1 MACDNCKH
9 DVVDETTAIRAAAEV
24 AQKYRILV
32 RAVIALAF
40 GFFIMVGCCI
50 WAVVN
55 AQTIANDAVLQALK
69 TVGEMEVVHEE
80 STTMQTV
87 DGDSATI
94 NNVEGEQYNDN
105 AQNGGGE

>member
-1 MACDNCKH
+1 MACDNGKH

-24 AQKYRILV
+24 AQKYKLLV

-55 AQTIANDAVLQALK
+55 AQTIANEAVLDALIA
-69 TVGEMEVVHEE
+69 VSEMEVT
-80 STTMQTV
+80 STTTTTV
-87 DGDSATI
+87 TQDTGEGPGNNVYLDGDSTT
-94 NNVEGEQYNDN
+94 YNESEVD
-105 AQNGGGE
+105 

>member
-1 MACDNCKH
+1 MACDCKH

-24 AQKYRILV
+24 AQKYKLLV

-69 TVGEMEVVHEE
+69 TVGEMEVSHEE
-80 STTMQTV
+80 TTTQSV
-87 DGDSATI
+87 EGDSAII
-94 NNVEGEQYNDN
+94 NNAEFEQYNDN
-105 AQNGGGE
+105 AQNGGGN

>member
-24 AQKYRILV
+24 AQKYKLLV

-55 AQTIANDAVLQALK
+55 AQTIANEAVLDALMA
-69 TVGEMEVVHEE
+69 VSEMEVT
-80 STTMQTV
+80 STTTTSVTQDTGEGTGNNV
-87 DGDSATI
+87 YLDGDSTT
-94 NNVEGEQYNDN
+94 YNESGTD
-105 AQNGGGE
+105 

>member
-1 MACDNCKH
+1 MACDCKH

-24 AQKYRILV
+24 AQKYKLLV

-69 TVGEMEVVHEE
+69 TVGEMEVSHEE
-80 STTMQTV
+80 TTTQSV
-87 DGDSATI
+87 EGDSAII
-94 NNVEGEQYNDN
+94 NNAEFEQYNDN
-105 AQNGGGE
+105 AQNGGVN

>member
-1 MACDNCKH
+1 MACDCKH

-24 AQKYRILV
+24 AQKYKLLV

-69 TVGEMEVVHEE
+69 TVGEMEASHEE
-80 STTMQTV
+80 TTTQSV
-87 DGDSATI
+87 EGDSAII
-94 NNVEGEQYNDN
+94 NNAEFEQYNDN
-105 AQNGGGE
+105 AQNGGGN

>member
-1 MACDNCKH
+1 MACDNGKH

-24 AQKYRILV
+24 AQKYKLLV

-69 TVGEMEVVHEE
+69 TVGEMEVSHEE
-80 STTMQTV
+80 TTTQSV
-87 DGDSATI
+87 EGDSAII
-94 NNVEGEQYNDN
+94 NNAEFEQYNDN
-105 AQNGGGE
+105 AQNGGGN